1 MRTRCASV
9 SAAPCGSGFAAL
21 LGAVS
26 HRVHRFSEGLWKGL
40 QKITRWPPCTLTRPS
55 PGLTHTTLVD
65 ATLDQLVS
73 DFAGMARERH
83 GHHLNTWIAAAQ
95 PSDIP

>member
-1 MRTRCASV
+1 
-9 SAAPCGSGFAAL
+9 
-21 LGAVS
+21 
-26 HRVHRFSEGLWKGL
+26 
-40 QKITRWPPCTLTRPS
+40 
-55 PGLTHTTLVD
+55 LVD